1 MRNEGGG
8 KSPRRALDLTAA
20 ERRLVTVLQRI
31 NFGRVRNLTVRDG
44 QPVFEPAPR
53 TQRDHKFGGQNGP
66 RPEVSLDDYILKK
79 EVVEMFRQLRA
90 LGNGV
95 IVNLEVRG
103 GLPFLMTD
111 EEAAA

>member
-1 MRNEGGG
+1 MKYDDG
-8 KSPRRALDLTAA
+8 KQPRRSQDLTPG
-20 ERRLVTVLQRI
+20 ERRLVMLLQRI
-31 NFGRVRNLTVRDG
+31 NFGRLRNLLIRAG
-44 QPVFEPAPR
+44 QPMFEPRPYL
-53 TQRDHKFGGQNGP
+53 QRDHKFGGQNGP
-66 RPEVSLDDYILKK
+66 RAELGLDDFVLKI
-79 EVVEMFRQLRA
+79 EVVEMLRQFRA